1 MEEAAV
7 LHLVPFTNISTIE
20 KEGVWKSSP
29 LCNFIKV
36 HYGPSKP
43 RGHIRR
49 ADRRGQGLTGLQ
61 ESLLAILGIL
71 RALCYQ
77 LSQALRVGSAQ

>member
-1 MEEAAV
+1 MEEQ
-7 LHLVPFTNISTIE
+7 STVQFHQ
-20 KEGVWKSSP
+20 GSLWP
-29 LCNFIKV
+29 LKA
-36 HYGPSKP
+36 
-43 RGHIRR
+43 RR

-61 ESLLAILGIL
+61 GSLLAILGIL